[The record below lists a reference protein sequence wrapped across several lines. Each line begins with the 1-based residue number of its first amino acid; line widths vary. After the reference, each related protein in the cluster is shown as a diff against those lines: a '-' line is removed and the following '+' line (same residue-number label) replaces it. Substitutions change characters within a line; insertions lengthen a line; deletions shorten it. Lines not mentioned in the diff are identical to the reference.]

1 MTRVITLCLVIAIML
16 TSATACRRAWR
27 ASRPVRG
34 GARVV
39 RDISRTQD
47 QTSRT
52 APRPTP
58 DMAKTAITYCNRGNA
73 KYAQGRY
80 EAAIADYNQ
89 TISLQPDYAS
99 AYHNRGVVKQNLGKC
114 AAAIADNDEAIR
126 LQPDLADAYDYRDIA
141 KRALDQT
148 E

>member
-1 MTRVITLCLVIAIML
+1 MSQYRLRLGVD
-16 TSATACRRAWR
+16 
-27 ASRPVRG
+27 ASV
-34 GARVV
+34 
-39 RDISRTQD
+39 T
-47 QTSRT
+47 
-52 APRPTP
+52 
-58 DMAKTAITYCNRGNA
+58 
-73 KYAQGRY
+73 YAQGRWRHK
-80 EAAIADYNQ
+80 AAIADYNQ